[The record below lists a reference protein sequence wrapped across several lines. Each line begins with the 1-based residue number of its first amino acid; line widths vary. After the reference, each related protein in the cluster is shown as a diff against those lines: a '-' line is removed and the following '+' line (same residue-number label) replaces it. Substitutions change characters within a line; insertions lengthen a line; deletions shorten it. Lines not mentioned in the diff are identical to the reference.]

1 LPTAAEEYRV
11 QRRRIAELVDART
24 GRLWR
29 RMSAGD
35 LDGAWAA
42 QQRAQLAAVTAGQLL
57 AAEAAARYVPRAL
70 EEQGIDPAGTALR
83 PAGFAGVASDG
94 RPLQGLLRAPLTEVK
109 TRIGDGYAPDAAL
122 VAGGATLKLITVT
135 QVADAGRAAAGVG
148 ITAHPEVTGWAR
160 ALNPPSCARCTV
172 LAGRVYRRND
182 GFLRHPG
189 CDCSHH
195 LVGENTG
202 DESRTDP
209 AAAVRAGQVTGLPK
223 ASRRAILDGA
233 DPAQVINATTRRG
246 SLYTAGGKQYT
257 REGGRRL
264 RPTPDT
270 IYRHAGDDRAEAVRL
285 FRRHG
290 YLTT

>member
-1 LPTAAEEYRV
+1 MPTAAEEYRV
-11 QRRRIAELVDART
+11 RRRRIAELVDART

-29 RMSAGD
+29 RMTAGD

-42 QQRAQLAAVTAGQLL
+42 QQRAQLAAVTAGQIL

-70 EEQGIDPAGTALR
+70 EELDLDPAGPAPR
-83 PAGFAGVASDG
+83 PVGFAGVASDG
-94 RPLQGLLRAPLTEVK
+94 RPLQGLLRSPLTEVK
-109 TRIGDGYAPDAAL
+109 TRIGEGYDPGAAL
-122 VAGGATLKLITVT
+122 AAGRATLKLITAT

-148 ITAHPEVTGWAR
+148 ITAHPQVTGWAR

-172 LAGRVYRRND
+172 LAGRVYRWND

-189 CDCSHH
+189 CDCAHIP
-195 LVGENTG
+195 VGVNTG
-202 DESRTDP
+202 DGPRTDP

-223 ASRRAILDGA
+223 ASRQAILDGA
-233 DPAQVINATTRRG
+233 DPARVINATTRRG
-246 SLYTAGGKQYT
+246 GLYTAGGKQYT
-257 REGGRRL
+257 REGRRRL

-270 IYRHAGDDRAEAVRL
+270 IYRHAADDRAEAVRL
-285 FRRHG
+285 LRRHG